1 VRLHGSETLYQSA
14 YTDAELDRWAACVLA
29 WRSGAQP
36 ADARL
41 IASRPPPRRRAR
53 DVYLYFDNTDK
64 LQAPLD
70 AQRLMARLGLVG
82 AAAQSPR
89 PAAPR
94 ARARV
99 RAGT

>member
-41 IASRPPPRRRAR
+41 ITSRPPPRRRAR

-82 AAAQSPR
+82 SASGSPR
-89 PAAPR
+89 PAAPQ

-99 RAGT
+99 RAPT